1 MKGVYSPCFLQ
12 LAVSTIAPVTVIKRA
27 RSTTAFVRGLLLLCA
42 AQLVVAPLHAQAD
55 TTRDVRFLGTWSGV
69 LVMGVPTLR
78 LALEV
83 TRSAGA
89 LTGTLVSL
97 DQGNARIPAQLAV
110 QGDSLVVRMPMVGAT
125 FTGALTTTG
134 DTLRGPFIQAGRT
147 GSLAMAHL
155 SSSIVK
161 VSSAR
166 PQEPSLPLPYRVTDV
181 AFESVPGVRIAG
193 TLTEPQGPGPFPAV
207 VLVTG
212 SGPQDRDEA
221 LMGHRPFYV
230 LSDYLT
236 RRGIAVLRSDDRGV
250 GKSTGVF
257 AGATTADFADDAEAA
272 VRFLATRPEIAHDR
286 IGIVGHSEGGII
298 APMVAARSTDVAFIV
313 MMAGPGVRGD
323 SLLILQTRAQLRVGG
338 APAAQQDSVVGFN
351 ARVFRAV
358 ASAPDSAEART
369 RASAI
374 EEEFIASRPG
384 SEQAALRT
392 NLSSGLT
399 QLSGAWMRNLLRYD
413 PAPTLRRVHVPVLAL
428 NGTLDSQVP
437 YREDL
442 DGIASALKAG
452 GNRDYEV
459 VELPGLNHLFQ
470 TAKTGA
476 VGEYMGIEETIA
488 PVALARMGDWIAR
501 RFVHRE

>member
-1 MKGVYSPCFLQ
+1 MIQ
-12 LAVSTIAPVTVIKRA
+12 RA
-27 RSTTAFVRGLLLLCA
+27 CHFAAFVRALLLLCA
-42 AQLVVAPLHAQAD
+42 ALPLGASLHAQAD
-55 TTRDVRFLGTWSGV
+55 TTRDARFLGTWSGV
-69 LVMGVPTLR
+69 LVIGVPTLR
-78 LALEV
+78 LVLEV

-89 LTGTLVSL
+89 LTGTLESP

-125 FTGALTTTG
+125 FTGALTSAG

-147 GSLAMAHL
+147 GSLAMAHVA
-155 SSSIVK
+155 SSIVK
-161 VSSAR
+161 VTSAR

-250 GKSTGVF
+250 AKSTGVF
-257 AGATTADFADDAEAA
+257 ARATTADFANDAEAA
-272 VRFLATRPEIAHDR
+272 VRFLGTRPEIAHDR
-286 IGIVGHSEGGII
+286 IGIIGHSEGGMI
-298 APMVAARSTDVAFIV
+298 APMVAARSADVAFIV

-323 SLLILQTRAQLRVGG
+323 SLMTLQTRAQLRLGG
-338 APAAQQDSVVGFN
+338 ASATQQDSVTAFN
-351 ARVFRAV
+351 AQVFRAV
-358 ASAPDSAEART
+358 ASAPDSAQARA
-369 RASAI
+369 RASAL
-374 EEEFIASRPG
+374 EDEFIASRPG

-392 NLSSGLT
+392 SLASGLT
-399 QLSGAWMRNLLRYD
+399 QLTGAWMRGLLRYD
-413 PAPTLRRVHVPVLAL
+413 PTSTLMRVHVPVLAI

-442 DGIASALKAG
+442 DGIAAALKAG
-452 GNRDYEV
+452 GNKDYEIV
-459 VELPGLNHLFQ
+459 ALPGLNHLFQ

-488 PVALARMGDWIAR
+488 PAALAQMGDWIVR